1 MTNLHHVPLGS
12 QGLTVS
18 SQGLGLMGF
27 RETVEPAA
35 RERAVAFI
43 RQAVERGVTFFD
55 TADVYGPFVSE
66 EITGEALR
74 PVRDQVVI
82 ATKFGNALD
91 RDRPGPDH
99 RQTDGRPEYVRTA
112 IEGSLRRLGIDH
124 VDVYYQHRVDPQVP
138 IEDTVG
144 ALAELVQ
151 AGKVR
156 YIGLSEPGPGT
167 IRRAHG
173 VHPVTAI
180 QSEWSLFSREIEAEV
195 VPVARELGIGLVPY
209 SPLGRGFL
217 GGAIHEREQLS
228 ARLQGHP
235 RFREEHFEHNASL
248 VDAVRAVADRHGVTP
263 GEVALAWVHQ
273 QGADVVPI
281 PGTTKLDHLDRNLA
295 ALALTL
301 TDEDLTDLDRIGA
314 QVIGDRSFDQSR
326 VGVEAP
332 LPGGVTGR

>member
-1 MTNLHHVPLGS
+1 MTALQYVPLGS

-27 RETVEPAA
+27 RDTREPDA
-35 RERAVAFI
+35 RERAVTFI
-43 RQAVERGVTFFD
+43 REAVERGVTFFD

-91 RDRPGPDH
+91 RNDPGPGH

-112 IEGSLRRLGIDH
+112 IDGSLSRLGIDH
-124 VDVYYQHRVDPQVP
+124 VDLYYQHRVDPQVP
-138 IEDTVG
+138 IEETVG

-156 YIGLSEPGPGT
+156 SIGLSEPGPGT
-167 IRRAHG
+167 IRRAHA

-180 QSEWSLFSREIEAEV
+180 QSEWSLFSREIEADV
-195 VPVARELGIGLVPY
+195 VPVARELGIALVPY

-217 GGAIHEREQLS
+217 GGAIHTRQQLS
-228 ARLQGHP
+228 DRLQEHP
-235 RFREEHFEHNASL
+235 RFREEHFDHNAAL
-248 VDAVRAVADRHGVTP
+248 VDTVRSVAESRGVTP

-273 QGADVVPI
+273 QGPDVVPI
-281 PGTTKLDHLDRNLA
+281 PGTTKIEHLDRNLA
-295 ALALTL
+295 ALSLTL
-301 TDEDLTDLDRIGA
+301 TDEELADLDGIGA

-332 LPGGVTGR
+332 LPVGA